1 MLKIT
6 IKNGEVLV
14 EANGKT
20 NDISAET
27 ILAVRGIYR
36 SLKEKNERAADK
48 FRDNILEAM
57 SDEVPF
63 LTNEEIDKLVK
74 KRQKEMIECLPPE
87 LKELIN
93 GIQELAEK
101 AKETGINITPVVV
114 DGDRMEEISNILGEN
129 NDDDCDSKEEAK
141 SINLECGTITAK
153 IDGGED
159 K

>member
-1 MLKIT
+1 MLEIKIN
-6 IKNGEVLV
+6 NGEVLTQ
-14 EANGKT
+14 ASGKVDT
-20 NDISAET
+20 ISAEM
-27 ILAVRGIYR
+27 ILGIRGVYR
-36 SLKEKNERAADK
+36 SLKEKNEKAADK
-48 FRDNILEAM
+48 FKDNILEAI

-93 GIQELAEK
+93 GIQEFAEK
-101 AKETGINITPVVV
+101 VKGKGINITPVIV

-141 SINLECGTITAK
+141 SINLGCGTITAK